1 MTQQCPFARDES
13 NLPAVTLTNKNDA
26 LLLALRAEVER
37 SGILHGNLIH
47 TRVKTDLDYKP
58 KRCGGEPKKEQIL
71 RLLRE
76 NASEYGLPLEEESA
90 PPLNWTLT
98 LAESRDEPPTTTIY
112 MGYVHEFMEGH
123 KKTAVSFSWTRAVA
137 YLWAER
143 QHPKG

>member
-1 MTQQCPFARDES
+1 
-13 NLPAVTLTNKNDA
+13 
-26 LLLALRAEVER
+26 
-37 SGILHGNLIH
+37 
-47 TRVKTDLDYKP
+47 
-58 KRCGGEPKKEQIL
+58 L